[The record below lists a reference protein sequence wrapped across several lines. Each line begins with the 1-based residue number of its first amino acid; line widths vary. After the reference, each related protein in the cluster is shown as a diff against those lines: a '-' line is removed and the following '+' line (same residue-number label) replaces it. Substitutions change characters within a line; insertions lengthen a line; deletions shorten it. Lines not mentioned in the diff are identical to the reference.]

1 MLKLKLKDS
10 EPRPVKIKLK
20 ANRNQVEGYDAEAPD
35 REEDPTVEEA
45 MILRLLPNIK
55 TVEQLHKACETNDFS
70 QVSIKFEERRKAI
83 VTIAN
88 ESYHAQLM
96 DLPTITEIHKT
107 VDKRNIFKTV
117 SVSQILLVTH
127 NVKSPPPDM
136 SAIARLAPDPQSYPH
151 GITPPLHNVRNRRFQ
166 KRMSNKA
173 IESIE
178 SQVEELLKRDAQAKE
193 VQTEL
198 LPASAVAAQQALAEA
213 ARAAARARVEES
225 DMEVDDELDEELE
238 RAMLDDSQDEKDKDG
253 TPGQSSVNGDANG
266 QNMNSSSDDDDDD
279 DDDDDERNPDDDDD
293 DDARQDGKRL
303 REEVREL
310 QTTIEAKERVART
323 VVNDIMKAR
332 HMDAVNRLR
341 SELDKKI
348 SLLNE
353 ADANSKA
360 PEVEEEEEEEDE
372 EDDDDEEDDAPN
384 QQDQME
390 SQQLP
395 EQPEMPAQQE
405 EPDQQEQFAGLGERL
420 EDALRVDAREE
431 DDDIDSLF

>member
-1 MLKLKLKDS
+1 MLKLKLKEND
-10 EPRPVKIKLK
+10 PTPVKIKLR

-45 MILRLLPNIK
+45 LILRLLPNVAA
-55 TVEQLHKACETNDFS
+55 VEQLHKACETNDFS

-83 VTIAN
+83 VTVAN
-88 ESYHAQLM
+88 ESYYAQLM
-96 DLPTITEIHKT
+96 DLPTITEVHKT

-117 SVSQILLVTH
+117 TVSQILLVTH
-127 NVKSPPPDM
+127 NVKTPPPDM
-136 SAIARLAPDPQSYPH
+136 SAITRLAPDAQSYPH

-178 SQVEELLKRDAQAKE
+178 SKVEELLKRDAQAKE

-238 RAMLDDSQDEKDKDG
+238 RAMLDESQDENEKDG
-253 TPGQSSVNGDANG
+253 TPGQSSANGDVNG
-266 QNMNSSSDDDDDD
+266 QNNSSSDDDDDD

-348 SLLNE
+348 GLLNE
-353 ADANSKA
+353 ADANSKL
-360 PEVEEEEEEEDE
+360 PEVEEEEEEDD
-372 EDDDDEEDDAPN
+372 EDDDDDDEDDAPN
-384 QQDQME
+384 QQDQLE
-390 SQQLP
+390 PQQL
-395 EQPEMPAQQE
+395 QPEMPVQQE